1 MTEQRPLRVAGTA
14 MLWQA
19 FQMGGVKALYMVRLL
34 ILAIL
39 LTPADFGLI
48 AIALAATGFLLNLTN
63 FGLIPALVQA
73 DDMDDSKYDAVWTFD
88 MTRSVIVTALTIILA
103 PQIAQIFAEPRAVPI
118 IQVLALRPL
127 IESMMSIKVAALNRN
142 LTFRPLAF
150 LKIIEAVFNAIISIG
165 LAKFFGVWAMV
176 FGMIGGALSMLVASY
191 ILAPYRPRILYD
203 WQSVKPLLKFGGW
216 LLITGVIAM
225 AGNFGLRIVISR
237 QLGAEGLG
245 LYFLAAQLAFV
256 PSEVASEVVGT
267 VAFPLFAR
275 LQSRLQEAARA
286 FQAIL
291 TGLMALLYPI
301 SALIIV
307 LSPVLV
313 HDILGT
319 KWNGTVPLI
328 QVLALVTMIGLL
340 GDATIPLVKGF
351 GQPYR
356 VTQIELVQSSSLI
369 LMIWFFT
376 SRYGMVGAALAWLPA
391 IICVQILCLYFI
403 QDIFHGSLVEARRP
417 LLAILLATIAGAG
430 ISYLAIHALP
440 NIPGLVIASLLAVLV
455 IGSILWFSDH
465 RYSLGLVRNIAIA
478 FPQLASFL
486 KIRNS
491 DVG

>member
-1 MTEQRPLRVAGTA
+1 MSEHRPMRAAGTA

-34 ILAIL
+34 VLAIL

-63 FGLIPALVQA
+63 FGLIPAAVQA
-73 DDMDDSKYDAVWTFD
+73 EDMDDARYDAVWTFD
-88 MTRSVIVTALTIILA
+88 MTRSIIVTTLTVLFA
-103 PQIAQIFAEPRAVPI
+103 PLIAEIFAEPRAIPI

-127 IESMMSIKVAALNRN
+127 IESLMSIKVAALNRN
-142 LTFRPLAF
+142 LKFRPLAF
-150 LKIIEAVFNAIISIG
+150 LKIVEAIFNAVISIA
-165 LAKFFGVWAMV
+165 LAKSLGVWAMV
-176 FGMIGGALSMLVASY
+176 YGMIGGSALMVIASY
-191 ILAPYRPRILYD
+191 ILAPYRPRLLFD
-203 WQSVKPLLKFGGW
+203 WNAVKPLLKFGGW
-216 LLITGVIAM
+216 LLITGVVAM
-225 AGNFGLRIVISR
+225 AGNFGLRIIISR
-237 QLGAEGLG
+237 QVGAEGLG

-275 LQSRLQEAARA
+275 LQSSLQQAARA

-307 LSPVLV
+307 LSPILV
-313 HDILGT
+313 QDILGA
-319 KWNGTVPLI
+319 KWGGTVSLI
-328 QVLALVTMIGLL
+328 QILGLVTMIGLL
-340 GDATIPLVKGF
+340 SDATIPLVKGF

-376 SRYGMVGAALAWLPA
+376 ERYGAVGAALAWLPA

-403 QDIFHGSLVEARRP
+403 RDIFHDP
-417 LLAILLATIAGAG
+417 LREVRKPLFAIFLATLAGAG
-430 ISYLAIHALP
+430 ISYLVIHVIP
-440 NIPGLVIASLLAVLV
+440 NIPGLVIASLLAALV
-455 IGSILWFSDH
+455 TGSILWFSDH

-478 FPQLASFL
+478 FPQVASIL
-486 KIRNS
+486 KIRNTKIS
-491 DVG
+491 

>member
-1 MTEQRPLRVAGTA
+1 MIEQRPMRAAGNA

-19 FQMGGVKALYMVRLL
+19 FQMGGVKGLYLIRLL
-34 ILAIL
+34 VLAII

-48 AIALAATGFLLNLTN
+48 AIALAATSFLLNLTN
-63 FGLIPALVQA
+63 FGLIPAVVQA
-73 DDMDDSKYDAVWTFD
+73 EDMDDARYDAVWTFE
-88 MTRSVIVTALTIILA
+88 MTRSVIVTTLTVLFA
-103 PQIAQIFAEPRAVPI
+103 PWIAGLFAEPRAVPI
-118 IQVLALRPL
+118 IQVLALRPM
-127 IESMMSIKVAALNRN
+127 IESLMSIKVAALNRN

-150 LKIIEAVFNAIISIG
+150 LKIIEAIFNAVISIA

-176 FGMIGGALSMLVASY
+176 FGMIGGSASMVIASY

-245 LYFLAAQLAFV
+245 LYFLAAQLAFL
-256 PSEVASEVVGT
+256 PSEIASEVVGT

-275 LQSRLQEAARA
+275 LKSSLQQAARA

-301 SALIIV
+301 CALIIV
-307 LSPVLV
+307 LAPILV
-313 HDILGT
+313 QDILGT
-319 KWNGTVPLI
+319 EWKGTVPLI
-328 QVLALVTMIGLL
+328 QILALVTMIGLL

-356 VTQIELVQSSSLI
+356 VTQIELVQSSSLL

-376 SRYGMVGAALAWLPA
+376 SRYGTVGAALAWLPA
-391 IICVQILCLYFI
+391 IIFVQFLCLYFI
-403 QDIFHGSLVEARRP
+403 RDIFRDPLKDAQKP
-417 LLAILLATIAGAG
+417 LLAVFLATLAGAG
-430 ISYLAIHALP
+430 ISYVAIHLLP
-440 NIPGLVIASLLAVLV
+440 NIPGLVIASLLAALV
-455 IGSILWFSDH
+455 TSSILWVSDH
-465 RYSLGLVRNIAIA
+465 RYSLGLLRNIAVA
-478 FPQLASFL
+478 FPQVASIL
-486 KIRNS
+486 KIRKTDIS
-491 DVG
+491 